1 MSVRQTNDLQAAQG
15 SGGVY
20 QASIPVTVTNPSG
33 QGALTTVP
41 AGTTN
46 GAPLGTMPAGSIG
59 ARFYLGSS
67 DSITFAIASSQP
79 SSAPSPTV
87 TISGANGQGWDE
99 PLGLG
104 AMIYVTAITGSPV
117 FRWI

>member
-1 MSVRQTNDLQAAQG
+1 MAVKQTNDIQAVQG
-15 SGGVY
+15 SGGTY
-20 QASIPVTVTNPSG
+20 QASMPVTVTNPSG
-33 QGALTTVP
+33 QGVITAVP
-41 AGTTN
+41 GGSPNGT
-46 GAPLGTMPAGSIG
+46 PLGTMPGGAIG

-67 DSITFAIASSQP
+67 DSVTFAVAAAQP
-79 SSAPSPTV
+79 GSAPSPTV

-104 AMIYVTAITGSPV
+104 AMIYVTAVTGSPV